1 VQLGYY
7 LGQSARGRPFYFTT
21 AAIGIHTAM
30 QREGVFRAM
39 KRRTVLAS
47 FGSDRTP
54 AITGSLGVRCQQ
66 PGHDKTD

>member
-1 VQLGYY
+1 
-7 LGQSARGRPFYFTT
+7 
-21 AAIGIHTAM
+21 M
-30 QREGVFRAM
+30 QREGVFREM

-66 PGHDKTD
+66 PGHDKTRPIARMIALLVPLVLRRQL